1 MRKILRAAI
10 GTVLF
15 LEGLAFFGG
24 VALHLGIQI
33 PSPYVEKLSYSSAL
47 AETVSGVVLLV
58 AAIATVVQPRFAW
71 KLAVMGHV
79 LGVASIAWGIA
90 NRGSAVGQTSHH
102 PAMLLLLIV
111 VVIAL
116 SMPFCRQALE
126 NGRHR
131 SKRRR
136 RYMQAI

>member
-1 MRKILRAAI
+1 MRNILRAAI

-24 VALHLGIQI
+24 VALHLGIRL
-33 PSPYVEKLSYSSAL
+33 PSPYVENFSYSSAL

-58 AAIATVVQPRFAW
+58 AAVATAVRPRFAW
-71 KLAVMGHV
+71 KLAVIGHV
-79 LGVASIAWGIA
+79 LGVASIAWGSA
-90 NRGSAVGQTSHH
+90 NAGSALGPSHH
-102 PAMLLLLIV
+102 PGMLLLLIV

-131 SKRRR
+131 SRRRR
-136 RYMQAI
+136 RYIQAM